1 MDALDQLTVR
11 YSMSLSFFLG
21 SHIASRSNSN
31 PRTKMSV
38 PTIITGINSM
48 IEGPI
53 IITRKV
59 KAASMKPAIRESPPD
74 LMKNMVLA

>member
-1 MDALDQLTVR
+1 MRVRDQLTVR
-11 YSMSLSFFLG
+11 YSISLSFFLG

-31 PRTKMSV
+31 PRSKMSV
-38 PTIITGINSM
+38 PTIITGMNSM

-53 IITRKV
+53 IMTRNV
-59 KAASMKPAIRESPPD
+59 KAASMTPAIRESPPD